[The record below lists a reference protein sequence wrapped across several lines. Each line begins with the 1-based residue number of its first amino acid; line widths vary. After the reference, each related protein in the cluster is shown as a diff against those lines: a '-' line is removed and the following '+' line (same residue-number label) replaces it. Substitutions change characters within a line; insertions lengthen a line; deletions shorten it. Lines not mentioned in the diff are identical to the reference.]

1 VTEVY
6 AAGETPITGADGKS
20 ICRAV
25 RSHGRVE
32 PVFVDKI
39 EQLPQALQRIVRDG
53 DLVVTM
59 GAGSIGAVAA
69 DLSRTLAQKV
79 SA

>member
-1 VTEVY
+1 
-6 AAGETPITGADGKS
+6 
-20 ICRAV
+20 V

-39 EQLPQALQRIVRDG
+39 EQLPQALARIVRDG

-69 DLSRTLAQKV
+69 DLPRTLTQQV